1 MVVNKAKVK
10 KNGRPTVKDDKKK
23 RHRVVIYLDDS
34 EYKHLLEQ
42 SERVGM
48 KPSRYARRKLNSPSA
63 PIKER
68 VTAEQMEIYRSL
80 RRDIGPMAHNISHI
94 ARYVKFNE
102 TENTL
107 KQIREVNKHL
117 QEITNNYLL
126 KITEDD

>member
-10 KNGRPTVKDDKKK
+10 KNGRPAVKDDRKK

-68 VTAEQMEIYRSL
+68 VTVEQMEIYRSL
-80 RRDIGPMAHNISHI
+80 RRDIGPIAHNISRI
-94 ARYVKFNE
+94 AKYIKYGDIYI
-102 TENTL
+102 TL
-107 KQIREVNKHL
+107 DQIREVNKHL
-117 QEITNNYLL
+117 QKITNNYL
-126 KITEDD
+126 KILTEDD